1 MAFAT
6 MPNSCEL
13 RDGLGRSW
21 AVQVKAVG
29 AAATEYRFVPGL
41 TSVNP
46 AVSTSGTD
54 STTIDSNGWTSET
67 KTSRTLTVTLNGNYK
82 IRDGV
87 DVLHEAQH
95 LLKVSGEE
103 IGANGAI
110 DLRVWNTEI
119 DEGWE
124 STFNNAWEGG
134 AGDATGLRAFTS
146 TLTSSCEPT
155 RIHSVEEGAHHEES
169 VPLDMDEY
177 LKVLRPGSGSTE
189 PTDPAGETDPVTE
202 PTDPA
207 A

>member
-21 AVQVKAVG
+21 AVQVKPVG
-29 AAATEYRFVPGL
+29 AAAAEYKFVPGL

-46 AVSTSGTD
+46 AVSTTGTD

-67 KTSRTLTVTLNGNYK
+67 KTSRTLTITLNGNYK

-87 DVLHEAQH
+87 DVLHEAQN

-103 IGANGAI
+103 IGAAGAI
-110 DLRVWNTEI
+110 DVRVWNTEI

-134 AGDATGLRAFTS
+134 AGDATGLRSFTS

-155 RIHSVEEGAHHEES
+155 RIHSVEEGAHAEES
-169 VPLDMDEY
+169 VPVDMDEY
-177 LKVLRPGSGSTE
+177 LKVLE
-189 PTDPAGETDPVTE
+189 PTGATPGDDDTAGE
-202 PTDPA
+202 
-207 A
+207 